1 MIALS
6 LSLKGNIQIPF
17 DDAKAT
23 HLLPNVDGGEVTVNN
38 VQAAAATVVDELSNV
53 LHGGETATCWSV
65 VSWAAAGGSIWPSY
79 LVNSFEAELTFKF
92 HV

>member
-1 MIALS
+1 MREPLPKYDSSLS

-23 HLLPNVDGGEVTVNN
+23 HLLPIVDGGEVTVNN

-53 LHGGETATCWSV
+53 LHGGETARQP
-65 VSWAAAGGSIWPSY
+65 AG
-79 LVNSFEAELTFKF
+79 V
-92 HV
+92 